1 MRALYASSGRHAPL
15 GDPELEAPRRWP
27 VLHGTG
33 LPFPLCSWLVEGAE
47 LEAADA
53 LETLIANGGPPDAF
67 ARDVELGRVLSGVLR
82 SGGGPAQMLLEVQS
96 LADARAVPELVPVT
110 VDRADPLAT
119 VALDITSGADDET
132 AAVRLLSGDET
143 ARALIAFIAKHVPP
157 ALRHRLAPQ
166 ARAAA
171 AREVLDVRLLRASA
185 LELLVDIAT
194 AQTER
199 EIKAEL
205 ERPTREAAAR
215 LATLAAA
222 ARSRLADELDA
233 CPAEID
239 GAR

>member
-15 GDPELEAPRRWP
+15 GDPELEAPRRFP
-27 VLHGTG
+27 CLHGTG
-33 LPFPLCSWLVEGAE
+33 LPFPLMSWLVDGAE

-53 LETLIANGGPPDAF
+53 LEAFLSGSAAPDEL
-67 ARDVELGRVLSGVLR
+67 ARDVELGRVLMSVLR

-143 ARALIAFIAKHVPP
+143 ARALLTFIAQRIPP
-157 ALRHRLAPQ
+157 AMRHKLAPQ

-171 AREVLDVRLLRASA
+171 ARDVLDVRLLRAAS
-185 LELLVDIAT
+185 LELVVDLSL
-194 AQTER
+194 R
-199 EIKAEL
+199 EDEAREAREL
-205 ERPTREAAAR
+205 ERPHREAAAR
-215 LATLAAA
+215 LHHAAAESRRRLAA
-222 ARSRLADELDA
+222 ELDA
-233 CPAEID
+233 CAAEID